1 MTETATETKSATRTH
16 AGGCHCGKVRFE
28 VTADVSNVMSC
39 NCSIC
44 QRTGALMVFVG
55 ADKFKL
61 EAGGDH
67 LTDYQFGKKHIH
79 HQFCS
84 TCGVRPFGHGKGPND
99 QDMYAINVRCLDDI
113 DLEPLTIKKFDG
125 KSL

>member
-1 MTETATETKSATRTH
+1 MTEIKTH

-28 VTADVSNVMSC
+28 VQADVSHVMSC

-44 QRTGALMVFVG
+44 QRTGALMAFVG
-55 ADKFKL
+55 ADHFTLKSGS
-61 EAGGDH
+61 EA
-67 LTDYQFGKKHIH
+67 LSDYQFGKKHVH

-84 TCGVRPFGHGKGPND
+84 TCGVRSFGHGMGPNG
-99 QDMYAINVRCLDDI
+99 QPMYMINVRCLDDI
-113 DLEPLTIKKFDG
+113 DLEPLAVKKFDG

>member
-1 MTETATETKSATRTH
+1 MTENKTY

-28 VTADVSNVMSC
+28 VTADVSTVMSC

-44 QRTGALMVFVG
+44 QRTGALMAFVPASQFTLKAG
-55 ADKFKL
+55 A
-61 EAGGDH
+61 EQ
-67 LTDYQFGKKHIH
+67 LTDYQFGKKHVH

-84 TCGVRPFGHGKGPND
+84 VCGVRSFGHGAGPGN
-99 QDMYAINVRCLDDI
+99 QETYMINVRCLDDL
-113 DLEPLTIKKFDG
+113 DLDPLAIKKFDG